1 MSSVYTNEARRW
13 VVVVVGSGE
22 KVDIGEER
30 EDVITLMDN
39 EQDAPHKY
47 EDQPKYSL
55 TSFSQVLFAI
65 HF

>member
-39 EQDAPHKY
+39 EQDDAMFI
-47 EDQPKYSL
+47 ERIGPKIN
-55 TSFSQVLFAI
+55 FP
-65 HF
+65 

>member
-13 VVVVVGSGE
+13 VVVGRGE

-39 EQDAPHKY
+39 EQDDAMFI
-47 EDQPKYSL
+47 ERIGPKIN
-55 TSFSQVLFAI
+55 FP
-65 HF
+65 